1 MPCLT
6 TLCDQ
11 SQTNRTGD
19 EDDGLV
25 TCSASTTW
33 LFGVWH
39 LPSMSGNTK
48 LQSATLD
55 KILCSFGDPK
65 GVPSES
71 GGEYGDSIWSTVCT
85 KQTVQHNASYHNDIA
100 GKHHATIV
108 FHLLQPLKTFKP
120 TVFNKLASTSR
131 RQWVCLHYTVGHKK
145 THQNVFRHNFP
156 KTRRIL
162 NKFGRLLL
170 N

>member
-6 TLCDQ
+6 TLCGLI
-11 SQTNRTGD
+11 QTNRTGD

-25 TCSASTTW
+25 TCSVSTTW

-39 LPSMSGNTK
+39 LPSMSGNTR
-48 LQSATLD
+48 LQSATFD

-85 KQTVQHNASYHNDIA
+85 KQTVLHNASYHSRETPCKDS
-100 GKHHATIV
+100 V
-108 FHLLQPLKTFKP
+108 FHLLQPLKYFKS
-120 TVFNKLASTSR
+120 TVFNKLASTSCYKS
-131 RQWVCLHYTVGHKK
+131 VCLH
-145 THQNVFRHNFP
+145 FP
-156 KTRRIL
+156 ATTINRIWQIFWL
-162 NKFGRLLL
+162 SRKSTG
-170 N
+170 